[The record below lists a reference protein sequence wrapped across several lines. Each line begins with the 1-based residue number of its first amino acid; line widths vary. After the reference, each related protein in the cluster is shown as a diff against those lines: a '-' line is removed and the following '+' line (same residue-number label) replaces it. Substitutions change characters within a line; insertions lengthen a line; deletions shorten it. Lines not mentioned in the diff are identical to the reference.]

1 MLQLLDAQVRQVLLN
16 HVAVRLAEAEPTTLH
31 AAGIDSEQIARLRQL
46 SALDLNRLAAMR
58 DFAICVAFDV
68 PGLRAGLRAVA
79 LANEVRT
86 MEAYFIRNGASCKMM
101 SECFKIRYKVTLK
114 RRRDCDA
121 VRPSGRLPLPDYD
134 TREHIYRTWLAIK
147 EATPRMRYY
156 RLHQAF
162 PHFAIAVLEAVVCE
176 FEADQ

>member
-1 MLQLLDAQVRQVLLN
+1 MLPLLDAQVRLVLLN
-16 HVAVRLAEAEPTTLH
+16 HVAVRLAETEPTTLH
-31 AAGIDSEQIARLRQL
+31 AVGIDPEHVIRLRQL
-46 SALDLNRLAAMR
+46 SALDLNRLATMR
-58 DFAICVAFDV
+58 DFAIGVAFDAS
-68 PGLRAGLRAVA
+68 GLNAGLRAVA
-79 LANEVRT
+79 LANEIRT

-101 SECFKIRYKVTLK
+101 SEYFKIRHKATLK

-147 EATPRMRYY
+147 EASSRLRYY

-162 PHFAIAVLEAVVCE
+162 PHLAIAVLEAVVCE